1 VYQCLAADL
10 LFCLEC
16 CPREISFIDLASS
29 RIRALYPLKTQAF
42 CSVINQYCFL
52 GRGPEFSHNMELFT
66 LSAGPIVALI
76 AFVVALASMATSRL
90 TSPKQQRLGGALS
103 AQDVVGTWHLL
114 NLQFCLNEDGS
125 KVLGEPA
132 GPTPLG
138 RITFTPEGYMSALI
152 TDPRIA
158 HPIDKPWVN
167 AEKDVQLKI
176 AMALSAYC
184 GKYKVSENKNGEL
197 QIATQV
203 EISLDPNWIG
213 SKQVRNVRL
222 GEVKDGKQTLVL
234 TPTESFTLAVSLAHF
249 VMDLFSLASQ

>member
-1 VYQCLAADL
+1 MSNSIHDV
-10 LFCLEC
+10 
-16 CPREISFIDLASS
+16 
-29 RIRALYPLKTQAF
+29 
-42 CSVINQYCFL
+42 
-52 GRGPEFSHNMELFT
+52 ELFT
-66 LSAGPIVALI
+66 LSAGPILGLVAV
-76 AFVVALASMATSRL
+76 VVALASMASSRL
-90 TSPKQQRLGGALS
+90 GSSKQQGLGGPLS
-103 AQDVVGTWHLL
+103 GQDVIGTWNLL
-114 NLQFCLNEDGS
+114 SLNFCLDEDGS
-125 KVLGEPA
+125 KVIGQPA

-167 AEKDVQLKI
+167 AGEEVQLKI

-184 GKYKVSENKNGEL
+184 GKYDVSKKKNGEL

-203 EISLDPNWIG
+203 DISLDPNWIG

-234 TPTESFTLAVSLAHF
+234 TPTQSFTLAVS
-249 VMDLFSLASQ
+249 

>member
-1 VYQCLAADL
+1 
-10 LFCLEC
+10 
-16 CPREISFIDLASS
+16 
-29 RIRALYPLKTQAF
+29 
-42 CSVINQYCFL
+42 
-52 GRGPEFSHNMELFT
+52 MELFT
-66 LSAGPIVALI
+66 LSAGPIISLI
-76 AFVVALASMATSRL
+76 VFVVALAFMATPRL
-90 TSPKQQRLGGALS
+90 RIPKQQKLGGPLS

-114 NLQFCLNEDGS
+114 KLQFCLNEDGS
-125 KVLGEPA
+125 KILGEPA

-138 RITFTPEGYMSALI
+138 RITFTPGGYMSALI

-176 AMALSAYC
+176 ALALSAYC
-184 GKYKVSENKNGEL
+184 GKYNVSENKNGEL

-234 TPTESFTLAVSLAHF
+234 TPTESFTLAVSLTQF
-249 VMDLFSLASQ
+249 RMTSFSLAFQ